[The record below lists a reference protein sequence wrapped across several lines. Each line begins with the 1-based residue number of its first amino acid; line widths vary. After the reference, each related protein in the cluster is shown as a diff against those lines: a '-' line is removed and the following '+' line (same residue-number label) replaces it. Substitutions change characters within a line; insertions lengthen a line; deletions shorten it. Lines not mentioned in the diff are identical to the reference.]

1 MLAFPLKYYDEE
13 GRLLPP
19 LLLLI
24 CCLYLCR
31 GWLLF
36 ALSFIDSGQ
45 LLFIIQMIQP
55 SRMLL
60 LSSLVIGGM
69 SLLIILCVAYRQ
81 FLRAGVKRYWVVL
94 MRPIVVF
101 LLLTDLALLVDY
113 GSQIHWRF
121 DGAIASQLL
130 LTLYFLLWSVRSRHL
145 SAIQKN
151 WLG

>member
-19 LLLLI
+19 LLLLM

-55 SRMLL
+55 SRTLL
-60 LSSLVIGGM
+60 LSSLAIGGP
-69 SLLIILCVAYRQ
+69 SFLIILCVAYRQ
-81 FLRAGVKRYWVVL
+81 FLRAGLKRYWVVSL
-94 MRPIVVF
+94 RPILSI
-101 LLLTDLALLVDY
+101 LLLVDLVLLVDY
-113 GSQIHWRF
+113 CGQIHWRF

-145 SAIQKN
+145 SAIQKS